1 MNLYR
6 TEFILSFFKCCSFR
20 NYRAILYINMMRWDG
35 KYNNVNYL
43 PISFIFRSILF
54 RSRFYMFDFVT
65 IFLKYKKRVRRNRRN
80 NLLLDT
86 ITRKIY
92 EEKKLIAE
100 EGCNFS
106 EYTII
111 FFYKLITVSLK
122 LKPKRQ
128 LSYDDYIAEIITS
141 LRSYFRPIR

>member
-1 MNLYR
+1 
-6 TEFILSFFKCCSFR
+6 
-20 NYRAILYINMMRWDG
+20 
-35 KYNNVNYL
+35 
-43 PISFIFRSILF
+43 
-54 RSRFYMFDFVT
+54 MFDFVT

-111 FFYKLITVSLK
+111 FFYKIDNS
-122 LKPKRQ
+122 
-128 LSYDDYIAEIITS
+128 IIET
-141 LRSYFRPIR
+141 